1 MDSKDKAP
9 SGHANTLKPK
19 TAVRMWKVL
28 LNTLGFQPET
38 KVSAG
43 PQ

>member
-1 MDSKDKAP
+1 MDSKGKAP
-9 SGHANTLKPK
+9 SGHADTLRPK
-19 TAVRMWKVL
+19 TTVRMWKVV
-28 LNTLGFQPET
+28 LNALGFQPET